1 MQKEFII
8 KTSRSVTLNVTGG
21 KIDSFREKEETTGTV
36 RVYENGCIGIAGC
49 LGTPD
54 EQKLTEKA
62 MEALTL
68 GIPYPCKLDGAL
80 EQESLHE
87 EEIIH
92 VSDFIPTMQSFLDRL
107 GEVCPKFAFSNKISL
122 NYQKTEYRNS
132 LGRHL
137 TSAERNVSISLLAQ
151 NRGSG
156 NLFDTVF
163 SYKGNHFD
171 ADELLSRFKKE
182 I

>member
-80 EQESLHE
+80 DARRE
-87 EEIIH
+87 
-92 VSDFIPTMQSFLDRL
+92 RY
-107 GEVCPKFAFSNKISL
+107 G
-122 NYQKTEYRNS
+122 TEAVLVRS
-132 LGRHL
+132 VR
-137 TSAERNVSISLLAQ
+137 SLLFQIKSA
-151 NRGSG
+151 
-156 NLFDTVF
+156 
-163 SYKGNHFD
+163 
-171 ADELLSRFKKE
+171 
-182 I
+182 